1 MDQEEFNKNSN
12 RMLTYNRSGTGYP
25 LCTGHHEATDQ
36 DQHGRTP
43 EMKSKK
49 KCILRFNLF
58 VGFKDAVLGRCLR
71 VLVSRLHYDYMI
83 NIIVLFSRNICTE
96 LNLFICFGDTVK
108 SLESYFYFLFIVAL
122 QDINEILRIR
132 LRYPV

>member
-1 MDQEEFNKNSN
+1 MKSIIIDAGQVFMDQEEFNKNSN

-71 VLVSRLHYDYMI
+71 VLVSR
-83 NIIVLFSRNICTE
+83 NICTE

-122 QDINEILRIR
+122 QDINDILRIR